1 MLDHFKDIEKVQEVL
16 HEAHTG
22 LWAIELDEGREPR
35 MYADNVM
42 LELLGLDHAPTPG
55 LVQPYPQRLL
65 SRGAPLRGQA
75 CLK

>member
-16 HEAHTG
+16 HEAQTG

-42 LELLGLDHAPTPG
+42 LELLGLDHAPTPEG
-55 LVQPYPQRLL
+55 CYQAWYSRI
-65 SRGAPLRGQA
+65 RGAPLRGQA